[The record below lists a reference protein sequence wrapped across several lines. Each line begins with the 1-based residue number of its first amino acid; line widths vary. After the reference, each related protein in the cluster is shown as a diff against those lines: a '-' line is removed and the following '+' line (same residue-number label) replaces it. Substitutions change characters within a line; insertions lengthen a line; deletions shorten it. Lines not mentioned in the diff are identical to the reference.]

1 MIFGAHGTQG
11 LDFRAHGL
19 HAHASMLATYGFLK
33 INVELLASL
42 LYLGAQE
49 AKILKK
55 NMEFV

>member
-19 HAHASMLATYGFLK
+19 HAHASMLATYSFLK

-42 LYLGAQE
+42 LYLGAQQ
-49 AKILKK
+49 AKI
-55 NMEFV
+55 